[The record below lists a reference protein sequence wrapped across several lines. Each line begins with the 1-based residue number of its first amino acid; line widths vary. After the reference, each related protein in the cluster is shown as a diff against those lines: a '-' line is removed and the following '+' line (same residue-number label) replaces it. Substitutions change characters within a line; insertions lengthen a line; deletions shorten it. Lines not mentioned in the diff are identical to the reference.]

1 MAQAGARQKTVESID
16 EIIAGAGKTKAKVE
30 GATTDARFAK
40 ITANPFYKIMIEGKL
55 SPKQKSEQYAKLMT
69 FLSTKEE
76 ARARI
81 EEHELFNDFL
91 QLQREEMAKE
101 IIKFTDTGAYS
112 ELNDTYKQM
121 NTDFLAYEEL
131 MQPFTDAINAVYKL
145 RKSGMSL
152 EAFKTIIQDQRQ
164 ETERKIELDNL
175 IDKSNTARLQRN
187 AFEEDIAQLKT
198 MKSWFGLGGVTGDAQ
213 EAIARLGVQRDAL
226 DLELSQMTLKAAEL
240 EAMDNS
246 AENQDPEFI
255 AQKNELR
262 KFLDISS
269 AEHKGKQE
277 ALVKAALDFVV
288 NSKERIGSIRTHL
301 TGMDKQLKG
310 LGDGNNLMCEVYS
323 IMLDGS
329 EIAEKENL
337 KIRENLD
344 KAKENESAVERMARE
359 STRQVVDQHIT
370 AVKGT
375 AMGITQTEADL
386 TSQRVRIKGM
396 EDNNSE
402 NMRQAKSM
410 HGAGI
415 AGVAE
420 RLSTVIQAVAQ
431 AALGESSAM
440 AGETLQ
446 RMRDSTNAVVGKE
459 ILRQA
464 ASIKDQNYAL
474 ERAIKDLGDYGK
486 LTETATEITKEG
498 MSAIGAN
505 LRILKDLSQGVG
517 DKVQEAYAV
526 NSTAYKEVADE
537 AEAVKAEEDSAGPS
551 PFFKRAS

>member
-1 MAQAGARQKTVESID
+1 MAEAGSKRKAIESVD
-16 EIIAGAGKTKAKVE
+16 EIIAGVGRTKAKPE

-40 ITANPFYKIMIEGKL
+40 ITANPFYKIMFEGKL

-69 FLSTKEE
+69 FLGSKEE

-121 NTDFLAYEEL
+121 NEDFLAYEEL
-131 MQPFTDAINAVYKL
+131 MQPFTDTINAVYKL

-152 EAFKTIIQDQRQ
+152 EAFKNIIQDQRQ
-164 ETERKIELDNL
+164 ETERKIELDKL
-175 IDKSNTARLQRN
+175 TDDSVTKKLQRN
-187 AFEEDIAQLKT
+187 ALEEDIAALKT
-198 MKSWFGLGGVTGDAQ
+198 KKSWFGLGGVTTDAQ
-213 EAIARLGVQRDAL
+213 EAIARLNVQQAAL
-226 DLELSQMTLKAAEL
+226 DDELTKITTRATEL
-240 EAMDNS
+240 EAMNNQQ
-246 AENQDPEFI
+246 ENTDPEYL
-255 AQKNELR
+255 AQKDALR

-269 AEHKGKQE
+269 EEHKSKQE

-301 TGMDKQLKG
+301 TSMDKQLKG

-337 KIRENLD
+337 KIRETLD

-375 AMGITQTEADL
+375 AMGIAQTEADL

-396 EDNNSE
+396 EDNNQE

-440 AGETLQ
+440 ANETLQ

-464 ASIKDQNYAL
+464 ASIKDQNSAL
-474 ERAIKDLGDYGK
+474 EKAIKDLGDYGK
-486 LTETATEITKEG
+486 ITETATAITREG
-498 MSAIGAN
+498 MGAIGEN
-505 LRILKDLSQGVG
+505 LKTLKALAEGVG
-517 DKVQEAYAV
+517 QKVQDAYAV
-526 NSTAYKEVADE
+526 NSKAYEEVAEE
-537 AEAVKAEEDSAGPS
+537 AAEKTEEGSSAS